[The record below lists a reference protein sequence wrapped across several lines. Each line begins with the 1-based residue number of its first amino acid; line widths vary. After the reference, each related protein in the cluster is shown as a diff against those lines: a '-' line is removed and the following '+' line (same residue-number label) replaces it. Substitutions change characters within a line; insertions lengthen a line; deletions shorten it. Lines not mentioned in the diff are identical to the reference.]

1 MVSGGRAAV
10 FLDRDGVLNRA
21 IVRNGK
27 PYPPANLSEFEILP
41 GVPDALVRL
50 RGEQLPT
57 LVVTNQPDVTTG
69 KTTQAIVDQIHDR
82 LRSTLALDAIYACY
96 CVEGPGCDCYKP
108 RPGLLIKAAS
118 EWGVDCTKSFM
129 IGDRWRDVGA
139 GKAAGCR
146 TIFIDYD
153 YAEQRPDAPDF
164 VVQNLSQAVDI
175 VLTAQLAIRPC
186 AKLERGKPC

>member
-21 IVRNGK
+21 IVRDGR
-27 PYPPANLSEFEILP
+27 PYPPASLAELEILP
-41 GVPDALVRL
+41 GVPQALARL
-50 RGEQLPT
+50 RDAGLPA
-57 LVVTNQPDVTTG
+57 LVVTNQPDVATG

-82 LRSTLALDAIYACY
+82 LRDMLPLDAIYTCT

-108 RPGLLIKAAS
+108 RPEMLIRAAA
-118 EWGVDCTKSFM
+118 EWGIDCRKSFM

-146 TIFIDYD
+146 TIFIDYN
-153 YAEQRPDAPDF
+153 YAERRPGF
-164 VVQNLSQAVDI
+164 SRLSGARLGQAVDI
-175 VLTAQLAIRPC
+175 VLAAHNE
-186 AKLERGKPC
+186 A